1 MMLQPQDR
9 EMIKRVRALVRHK
22 GPKRLGEIRLR
33 LEDEGAIRGSIM
45 EAAYNLIGLRRLL
58 CDLDAP
64 ITDETV
70 VTWWVDAALEEIFD
84 GT

>member
-1 MMLQPQDR
+1 M
-9 EMIKRVRALVRHK
+9 RHK
-22 GPKRLGEIRLR
+22 GPRRLGDIRLC

-45 EAAYNLIGLRRLL
+45 EAAYDLIGLRRLL

-70 VTWWVDAALEEIFD
+70 VTWWADAALEEILD